1 MINEHVNEKLGI
13 VKVLGLLV
21 GQVCH
26 HTNLLKEI
34 LCKLNNIFPLYH

>member
-13 VKVLGLLV
+13 VKVLRLLI

-26 HTNLLKEI
+26 HTNLLKQI
-34 LCKLNNIFPLYH
+34 LRKLYNVFPLYH